1 MVLCRPMNYDMLV
14 MREEI
19 TVSTLWS
26 YSVFCLL
33 VSYFTELELIFT
45 EIFYNSDV
53 QFVEIL
59 RTF

>member
-1 MVLCRPMNYDMLV
+1 MNYDMLV

-53 QFVEIL
+53 KFVEIL
-59 RTF
+59 WTF